1 MLFANVMIFVIV
13 LLFFNNFAQK
23 FFTMARRYN
32 NKNNKYRKKSQEID
46 FIVREECEL
55 MEFLMKAMDG
65 ISRTKV
71 KKMLTYDLVNVNDR
85 VVSQHD
91 FQLKPNMRVTVKKS
105 SDGNRFKNFW
115 VKIVFEDDYI
125 LVIEKKAGILS
136 SSTSPK
142 DESVKSVLNYYL
154 DKSHQHANAHTVH
167 RLDKFTSGLMI
178 FAKSKK
184 VALEF
189 EDGWK
194 ERVYDRRYVA
204 LVHGELPKSQGTIA
218 SWLKDDSHYV
228 THSNQ
233 EDNGGKYAVSH
244 YKKLKSGNGYSL
256 VEMQLETGRK
266 NQIRVHLQDLGC
278 PVVGDLKYGDGSDPI
293 HRLGLHAYKLCFKH
307 PVTGEDMRFET
318 DIPRVFYAPLE
329 Y

>member
-1 MLFANVMIFVIV
+1 MHKTI
-13 LLFFNNFAQK
+13 
-23 FFTMARRYN
+23 FTMARHYN
-32 NKNNKYRKKSQEID
+32 NKNNKYKKKSQEID

-85 VVSQHD
+85 AVSQHD
-91 FQLKPNMRVTVKKS
+91 FLLKPNMRVTIKKS
-105 SDGNRFKNFW
+105 SEGNRFKNFW
-115 VKIVFEDDYI
+115 VKIVFEDDHI
-125 LVIEKKAGILS
+125 LVIEKKPGILS

-142 DESVKSVLNYYL
+142 DESVKSILNYYL

-189 EDGWK
+189 EEDWK

-228 THSNQ
+228 THSSQ

-278 PVVGDLKYGDGSDPI
+278 PVVGDSKYGDGSDPI

-307 PVTGEDMRFET
+307 PVTGEDMKFET
-318 DIPRVFYAPLE
+318 DIPKVFYEPIE
-329 Y
+329 S

>member
-1 MLFANVMIFVIV
+1 
-13 LLFFNNFAQK
+13 
-23 FFTMARRYN
+23 MARHH
-32 NKNNKYRKKSQEID
+32 NNKYKKKNQETT
-46 FIVREECEL
+46 FFVREECEL
-55 MEFLMKAMDG
+55 MDFLMKVMDG

-71 KKMLTYDLVNVNDR
+71 KKLLTYDSVHVNDR
-85 VVSQHD
+85 PVSQHD
-91 FQLKPNMRVTVKKS
+91 FPLRPNMRVCIKKS
-105 SDGNRFKNFW
+105 SEGNRFKNFW
-115 VKIVFEDDYI
+115 VKIVFEDDHLI
-125 LVIEKKAGILS
+125 VVEKKPGILS

-184 VALEF
+184 VALQF
-189 EDGWK
+189 EEDWK

-204 LVHGELPKSQGTIA
+204 IVHGELPKSQGTI
-218 SWLKDDSHYV
+218 SSYLKDDSHYV
-228 THSNQ
+228 THSSQ
-233 EDNGGKYAVSH
+233 EDNGGKFAVTH

-256 VEMQLETGRK
+256 VELQLETGRK

-293 HRLGLHAYKLCFKH
+293 SRLGLHAYKLCFKH
-307 PVTGEDMRFET
+307 PVTGEDLKFTSDIPKAFNALFET
-318 DIPRVFYAPLE
+318 QI
-329 Y
+329 

>member
-1 MLFANVMIFVIV
+1 MHKTI
-13 LLFFNNFAQK
+13 
-23 FFTMARRYN
+23 FTMARHYN
-32 NKNNKYRKKSQEID
+32 NKNNKYKKKSQEID
-46 FIVREECEL
+46 YIVREECEL

-85 VVSQHD
+85 AVSQHD
-91 FQLKPNMRVTVKKS
+91 FLLKPNMRVTIKKS
-105 SDGNRFKNFW
+105 SEGNRFKNFW
-115 VKIVFEDDYI
+115 VKIVFEDDHI
-125 LVIEKKAGILS
+125 LVIEKKPGILS

-142 DESVKSVLNYYL
+142 DESVKSILNYYL

-189 EDGWK
+189 EEDWK

-228 THSNQ
+228 THSSQ

-278 PVVGDLKYGDGSDPI
+278 PVVGDSKYGDGSDPI

-307 PVTGEDMRFET
+307 PVTGEDMKFET
-318 DIPRVFYAPLE
+318 DIPKVFYEPIE
-329 Y
+329 S

>member
-1 MLFANVMIFVIV
+1 
-13 LLFFNNFAQK
+13 
-23 FFTMARRYN
+23 MARHYN

-228 THSNQ
+228 THSSQ

-278 PVVGDLKYGDGSDPI
+278 PVVGDMKYGDGSDPI

-307 PVTGEDMRFET
+307 PVTGEDMKFET
-318 DIPRVFYAPLE
+318 DIPKAFYAPVE
-329 Y
+329 D

>member
-1 MLFANVMIFVIV
+1 
-13 LLFFNNFAQK
+13 
-23 FFTMARRYN
+23 
-32 NKNNKYRKKSQEID
+32 
-46 FIVREECEL
+46 
-55 MEFLMKAMDG
+55 MKAMDG

-85 VVSQHD
+85 VISQHD
-91 FQLKPNMRVTVKKS
+91 FLLKPNMRVTIKKS
-105 SDGNRFKNFW
+105 SEGNRFKNFW
-115 VKIVFEDDYI
+115 VKIVFEDDHI
-125 LVIEKKAGILS
+125 LVIEKKPGILS

-142 DESVKSVLNYYL
+142 DESVKSILNYYL

-189 EDGWK
+189 EEDWK

-228 THSNQ
+228 THSSQ

-307 PVTGEDMRFET
+307 PVTGEDMKFET
-318 DIPRVFYAPLE
+318 DIPKAFYATVE
-329 Y
+329 N

>member
-1 MLFANVMIFVIV
+1 MHKTI
-13 LLFFNNFAQK
+13 
-23 FFTMARRYN
+23 FTMARHYN
-32 NKNNKYRKKSQEID
+32 NKNNKYKKKSQEID

-71 KKMLTYDLVNVNDR
+71 KKMLTYDLVNVNDKA
-85 VVSQHD
+85 VSQHD
-91 FQLKPNMRVTVKKS
+91 FLLKPNMRVTIKKS
-105 SDGNRFKNFW
+105 SEGNRFKNFW
-115 VKIVFEDDYI
+115 VKIVFEDDHI
-125 LVIEKKAGILS
+125 LVIEKKPGILS

-142 DESVKSVLNYYL
+142 DESVKSILNYYL

-189 EDGWK
+189 EEDWK

-228 THSNQ
+228 THSSQ

-278 PVVGDLKYGDGSDPI
+278 PVVGDSKYGDGSDPI
-293 HRLGLHAYKLCFKH
+293 RRLGLHAYKLCFKH
-307 PVTGEDMRFET
+307 PVTGEDMKFET
-318 DIPRVFYAPLE
+318 DIPKAFYEPIE
-329 Y
+329 S

>member
-1 MLFANVMIFVIV
+1 MHKTI
-13 LLFFNNFAQK
+13 
-23 FFTMARRYN
+23 FTMARHYN
-32 NKNNKYRKKSQEID
+32 NKNNKYKKKSQEID

-85 VVSQHD
+85 AVSQHD
-91 FQLKPNMRVTVKKS
+91 FLLKPNMRVTIKKS
-105 SDGNRFKNFW
+105 SEGNRFKNFW
-115 VKIVFEDDYI
+115 VKIVFEDDHI
-125 LVIEKKAGILS
+125 LVIEKKPGILS

-142 DESVKSVLNYYL
+142 DESVKSILNYYL

-189 EDGWK
+189 EEDWK

-228 THSNQ
+228 THSSQ

-278 PVVGDLKYGDGSDPI
+278 PVVGDSKYGDGSDPI

-307 PVTGEDMRFET
+307 PVTGEDMKFET
-318 DIPRVFYAPLE
+318 DIPKAFYEPIE
-329 Y
+329 S

>member
-1 MLFANVMIFVIV
+1 
-13 LLFFNNFAQK
+13 
-23 FFTMARRYN
+23 MARHYN
-32 NKNNKYRKKSQEID
+32 NKNNKYKKKSQEID

-55 MEFLMKAMDG
+55 MEFLMKGMDG

-85 VVSQHD
+85 AVSQHD
-91 FQLKPNMRVTVKKS
+91 FLLKPNMRVTIKKS
-105 SDGNRFKNFW
+105 SEGNRFKNFW
-115 VKIVFEDDYI
+115 VKIVFEDDHI
-125 LVIEKKAGILS
+125 LVIEKKPGILS

-142 DESVKSVLNYYL
+142 DESVKSILNYYL

-189 EDGWK
+189 EEDWK

-228 THSNQ
+228 THSSQ

-307 PVTGEDMRFET
+307 PVTGEDMKFET
-318 DIPRVFYAPLE
+318 DIPKAFYATVVN
-329 Y
+329 

>member
-1 MLFANVMIFVIV
+1 MHKTI
-13 LLFFNNFAQK
+13 
-23 FFTMARRYN
+23 FTMARHYN
-32 NKNNKYRKKSQEID
+32 NKNNKYKKKSQEID

-55 MEFLMKAMDG
+55 MEFLMKTMDG

-85 VVSQHD
+85 AVSQHD
-91 FQLKPNMRVTVKKS
+91 FLLKPNMRVTIKKS
-105 SDGNRFKNFW
+105 SEGNRFKNFW
-115 VKIVFEDDYI
+115 VKIVFEDDHI
-125 LVIEKKAGILS
+125 LVIEKKPGILS

-142 DESVKSVLNYYL
+142 DESVKSILNYYL

-189 EDGWK
+189 EEDWK

-228 THSNQ
+228 THSSQ

-278 PVVGDLKYGDGSDPI
+278 PVVGDSKYGDGSDPI

-307 PVTGEDMRFET
+307 PVTGEDMKFET
-318 DIPRVFYAPLE
+318 DIPKAFYATVE
-329 Y
+329 N

>member
-1 MLFANVMIFVIV
+1 
-13 LLFFNNFAQK
+13 
-23 FFTMARRYN
+23 MARHYN
-32 NKNNKYRKKSQEID
+32 NKYKKKSQEIV
-46 FIVREECEL
+46 FTVREDAPL

-71 KKMLTYDLVNVNDR
+71 KKMLTYDSVYVNDR

-91 FQLKPNMRVTVKKS
+91 FQLKPNMRVSIKKS
-105 SDGNRFKNFW
+105 TEGSRFKNFW
-115 VKIVFEDDYI
+115 IKIVFEDNDI
-125 LVIEKKAGILS
+125 IVVDKKPGILS

-142 DESVKSVLNYYL
+142 DESVKSILNYYL
-154 DKSHQHANAHTVH
+154 DNTHQHANAHTVH
-167 RLDKFTSGLMI
+167 RLDKFTSGLII

-189 EDGWK
+189 EQDWK

-204 LVHGELPKSQGTIA
+204 LVHGELPKSQGTVA

-228 THSNQ
+228 THSSQ
-233 EDNGGKYAVSH
+233 EDNGGKYAVTH

-256 VEMQLETGRK
+256 VDLQLETGRK

-307 PVTGEDMRFET
+307 PVTGEDMKFET
-318 DIPRVFYAPLE
+318 DIPKSFYFPIEAANHE
-329 Y
+329 Q

>member
-1 MLFANVMIFVIV
+1 
-13 LLFFNNFAQK
+13 
-23 FFTMARRYN
+23 MARHYN

-228 THSNQ
+228 THSSQ

-256 VEMQLETGRK
+256 VEMQLDTGRK

-307 PVTGEDMRFET
+307 PVTGEDMKFET
-318 DIPRVFYAPLE
+318 DIPKAFYAPIE
-329 Y
+329 N

>member
-1 MLFANVMIFVIV
+1 MHKTI
-13 LLFFNNFAQK
+13 
-23 FFTMARRYN
+23 FTMARHYN
-32 NKNNKYRKKSQEID
+32 NKNNKYKKKSQEID

-85 VVSQHD
+85 AVSQHD
-91 FQLKPNMRVTVKKS
+91 FLLKPNMRVTIKKS
-105 SDGNRFKNFW
+105 SEGNRFKNFW
-115 VKIVFEDDYI
+115 VKIVFEDDHI
-125 LVIEKKAGILS
+125 LVIEKKPGILS

-142 DESVKSVLNYYL
+142 DESVKSILNYYL

-189 EDGWK
+189 EEDWK

-228 THSNQ
+228 THSSQ

-278 PVVGDLKYGDGSDPI
+278 PVVGDSKYGDGSDPI

-307 PVTGEDMRFET
+307 PVTGEDMKFET
-318 DIPRVFYAPLE
+318 DIPKAFYAAVGV
-329 Y
+329 

>member
-1 MLFANVMIFVIV
+1 MHKTI
-13 LLFFNNFAQK
+13 
-23 FFTMARRYN
+23 FTMARHYN
-32 NKNNKYRKKSQEID
+32 NKNNKYKKKSQEID

-85 VVSQHD
+85 AVSQHD
-91 FQLKPNMRVTVKKS
+91 FLLKPNMRVTIKKS
-105 SDGNRFKNFW
+105 SEGNRFKNFW
-115 VKIVFEDDYI
+115 VKIVFEDDHI
-125 LVIEKKAGILS
+125 LVIEKKPGILS

-142 DESVKSVLNYYL
+142 DESVKSILNYYL

-189 EDGWK
+189 EEDWK

-228 THSNQ
+228 THSSQ

-278 PVVGDLKYGDGSDPI
+278 PVVGDSKYGDGSDPI

-307 PVTGEDMRFET
+307 PVTGEDMKFET
-318 DIPRVFYAPLE
+318 DIPKAFYATVE
-329 Y
+329 N

>member
-1 MLFANVMIFVIV
+1 
-13 LLFFNNFAQK
+13 
-23 FFTMARRYN
+23 MARHYN
-32 NKNNKYRKKSQEID
+32 NRYKKKSQEID

-55 MEFLMKAMDG
+55 MDFLMKAMDG

-71 KKMLTYDLVNVNDR
+71 KKMLTYDSVHVNDR
-85 VVSQHD
+85 AVSQHD
-91 FQLKPNMRVTVKKS
+91 FLLKPNMRVTIKKS
-105 SDGNRFKNFW
+105 SESNRFKNFW
-115 VKIVFEDDYI
+115 VKIVFEDDHI
-125 LVIEKKAGILS
+125 LVIEKKPGILS

-142 DESVKSVLNYYL
+142 DESVKSILNYYL

-189 EDGWK
+189 EEDWK

-228 THSNQ
+228 THSSQ
-233 EDNGGKYAVSH
+233 EDNGGKYAVTH
-244 YKKLKSGNGYSL
+244 YKKLKSANGYSL
-256 VEMQLETGRK
+256 VELQLETGRK
-266 NQIRVHLQDLGC
+266 NQIRVHLQDLDC
-278 PVVGDLKYGDGSDPI
+278 PVVGDTKYGDGSDPI

-307 PVTGEDMRFET
+307 PVTGEDMKFES
-318 DIPRVFYAPLE
+318 DIPKAFYTPLE
-329 Y
+329 N

>member
-1 MLFANVMIFVIV
+1 MHKTI
-13 LLFFNNFAQK
+13 
-23 FFTMARRYN
+23 FTMARHYN
-32 NKNNKYRKKSQEID
+32 NKNNKYKKKSQEID
-46 FIVREECEL
+46 YIVREECEL

-85 VVSQHD
+85 AVSQHD
-91 FQLKPNMRVTVKKS
+91 FLLKPNMRVTIKKS
-105 SDGNRFKNFW
+105 SEGNRFKNFW
-115 VKIVFEDDYI
+115 VKIVFEDDHI
-125 LVIEKKAGILS
+125 LVIEKKPGILS

-142 DESVKSVLNYYL
+142 DESVKSILNYYL

-189 EDGWK
+189 EEDWK

-228 THSNQ
+228 THSSQ

-307 PVTGEDMRFET
+307 PVTGEDMKFET
-318 DIPRVFYAPLE
+318 DIPKAFYATVGV
-329 Y
+329 

>member
-1 MLFANVMIFVIV
+1 MHKTI
-13 LLFFNNFAQK
+13 
-23 FFTMARRYN
+23 FTMARHYN
-32 NKNNKYRKKSQEID
+32 NKNNKYKKKSQEID

-85 VVSQHD
+85 AVSQHD
-91 FQLKPNMRVTVKKS
+91 FLLKPNMSVTIKKS
-105 SDGNRFKNFW
+105 SEGNRFKNFW
-115 VKIVFEDDYI
+115 VKIVFEDDHI
-125 LVIEKKAGILS
+125 LVIEKKPGILS

-142 DESVKSVLNYYL
+142 DESVKSILNYYL

-189 EDGWK
+189 EEDWK

-228 THSNQ
+228 THSSQ

-307 PVTGEDMRFET
+307 PVTGEDMKFET
-318 DIPRVFYAPLE
+318 DIPKAFYATIGV
-329 Y
+329 

>member
-1 MLFANVMIFVIV
+1 MRKTI
-13 LLFFNNFAQK
+13 
-23 FFTMARRYN
+23 FTMARHYN
-32 NKNNKYRKKSQEID
+32 NKNNKYKKKSQEID

-85 VVSQHD
+85 AVSQHD
-91 FQLKPNMRVTVKKS
+91 FLLKPNMRVTIKKS
-105 SDGNRFKNFW
+105 SEGNRFKNFW
-115 VKIVFEDDYI
+115 VKIVFEDDHI
-125 LVIEKKAGILS
+125 LVIEQKPGILS

-142 DESVKSVLNYYL
+142 DESVKSILNYYL

-189 EDGWK
+189 EEDWK

-228 THSNQ
+228 THSSQ

-278 PVVGDLKYGDGSDPI
+278 PVVGDSKYGDGSDPI

-307 PVTGEDMRFET
+307 PVTGEDMKFET
-318 DIPRVFYAPLE
+318 DIPKAFYATVE
-329 Y
+329 N

>member
-1 MLFANVMIFVIV
+1 
-13 LLFFNNFAQK
+13 
-23 FFTMARRYN
+23 MARHYN
-32 NKNNKYRKKSQEID
+32 NKNNKYKKKSQEID
-46 FIVREECEL
+46 YIVREECEL

-85 VVSQHD
+85 AVSQHD
-91 FQLKPNMRVTVKKS
+91 FLLKPNMRVTIKKS
-105 SDGNRFKNFW
+105 SEGNRFKNFW
-115 VKIVFEDDYI
+115 VKIVFEDDHI
-125 LVIEKKAGILS
+125 LVIEKKPGILS

-142 DESVKSVLNYYL
+142 DESVKSILNYYL

-189 EDGWK
+189 EEDWK

-228 THSNQ
+228 THSSQ

-307 PVTGEDMRFET
+307 PVTGEDMKFET
-318 DIPRVFYAPLE
+318 DIPKAFYATVGV
-329 Y
+329 

>member
-1 MLFANVMIFVIV
+1 MV
-13 LLFFNNFAQK
+13 
-23 FFTMARRYN
+23 RHYN
-32 NKNNKYRKKSQEID
+32 NNNNKYKKKSQEID

-85 VVSQHD
+85 AVSQHD
-91 FQLKPNMRVTVKKS
+91 FLLKPNMRVTIKKS
-105 SDGNRFKNFW
+105 SEGNRFKNFW
-115 VKIVFEDDYI
+115 VKIVFEDDHI
-125 LVIEKKAGILS
+125 LVIEKKPGILS

-142 DESVKSVLNYYL
+142 DESVKSILNYYL

-189 EDGWK
+189 EEDWK

-228 THSNQ
+228 THSSQ

-278 PVVGDLKYGDGSDPI
+278 PVVGDSKYGDGSDPI

-307 PVTGEDMRFET
+307 PVTGEDMKFET
-318 DIPRVFYAPLE
+318 DIPKAFYATVE
-329 Y
+329 N

>member
-1 MLFANVMIFVIV
+1 
-13 LLFFNNFAQK
+13 
-23 FFTMARRYN
+23 MARNYN
-32 NKNNKYRKKSQEID
+32 NKNNKYKKKSQEID

-85 VVSQHD
+85 AVSQHD
-91 FQLKPNMRVTVKKS
+91 FLLKPNMRVTIKKS
-105 SDGNRFKNFW
+105 SEGNRFKNFW
-115 VKIVFEDDYI
+115 VKIVFEDDHI
-125 LVIEKKAGILS
+125 LVIEKKPGILS

-142 DESVKSVLNYYL
+142 DESVKSILNYYL

-189 EDGWK
+189 EEDWK

-228 THSNQ
+228 THSSQ

-278 PVVGDLKYGDGSDPI
+278 PVVGDSKYGDGSDPI

-307 PVTGEDMRFET
+307 PVTGEDMKFET
-318 DIPRVFYAPLE
+318 DIPKAFYAAVGV
-329 Y
+329 

>member
-1 MLFANVMIFVIV
+1 
-13 LLFFNNFAQK
+13 
-23 FFTMARRYN
+23 MARHYN
-32 NKNNKYRKKSQEID
+32 NKYQKKSQETV
-46 FIVREECEL
+46 FTVREDAPL

-71 KKMLTYDLVNVNDR
+71 KKMLTYDSVYVNDR

-91 FQLKPNMRVTVKKS
+91 FQLKPNMRVSIKKS
-105 SDGNRFKNFW
+105 TEGSRFKNFW
-115 VKIVFEDDYI
+115 IKIVFEDNDI
-125 LVIEKKAGILS
+125 IVVDKKPGILS

-142 DESVKSVLNYYL
+142 DESVKSILNYYL
-154 DKSHQHANAHTVH
+154 DNTHQHANAHTVH
-167 RLDKFTSGLMI
+167 RLDKFTSGLII

-189 EDGWK
+189 EQDWK

-204 LVHGELPKSQGTIA
+204 LVHGELPKSQGTVA

-228 THSNQ
+228 THSSQ
-233 EDNGGKYAVSH
+233 EDNGGKYAVTH

-256 VEMQLETGRK
+256 VDLQLETGRK

-307 PVTGEDMRFET
+307 PVTGEDMKFET
-318 DIPRVFYAPLE
+318 DIPKSFYFPIEAANRE
-329 Y
+329 Q